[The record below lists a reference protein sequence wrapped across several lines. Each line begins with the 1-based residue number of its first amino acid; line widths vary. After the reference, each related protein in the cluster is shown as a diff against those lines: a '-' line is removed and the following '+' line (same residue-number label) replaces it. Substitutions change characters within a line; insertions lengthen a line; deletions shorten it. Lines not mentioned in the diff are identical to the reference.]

1 MFPVETKDG
10 GVQPR
15 EPQKQYR
22 TNTFITSKG
31 CIHKINKRENS
42 K

>member
-15 EPQKQYR
+15 EPQNNLELTHSSLPKVAS
-22 TNTFITSKG
+22 IK
-31 CIHKINKRENS
+31 
-42 K
+42 